1 MMPVMTEINCDSY
14 NSKFFFTFDSQASSS
29 GCIILTLRKLASSIE
44 SDECY
49 LLNINYELTQG
60 PEPVLAPVLIV
71 PLALKRNWE

>member
-1 MMPVMTEINCDSY
+1 MMPVMTEINCNSY
-14 NSKFFFTFDSQASSS
+14 SSKFFFTFDSQASSS

-60 PEPVLAPVLIV
+60 EPVLIV
-71 PLALKRNWE
+71 TLALKRNWE